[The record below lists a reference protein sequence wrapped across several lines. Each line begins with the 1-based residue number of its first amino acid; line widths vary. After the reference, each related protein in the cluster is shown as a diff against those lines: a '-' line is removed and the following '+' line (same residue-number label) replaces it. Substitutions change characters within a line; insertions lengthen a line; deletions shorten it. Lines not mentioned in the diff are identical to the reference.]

1 MAKGRLGLI
10 EGQRTM
16 ETSEGQWLFDDSAFA
31 LIALL
36 QDPVFCA
43 ELLFEDPLNRAYGG
57 CYEVRDFQYPL
68 FRPQGNYN
76 IAPCARDVGKTESI
90 KGRAV
95 SHVFRRMGEDML
107 VS

>member
-1 MAKGRLGLI
+1 MMAKGRLGLLH
-10 EGQRTM
+10 GQRTM
-16 ETSEGQWLFDDSAFA
+16 ETLEGQWLLDGDDFA

-43 ELLFEDPLNRAYGG
+43 ELLFEDPLNRDYGG
-57 CYEVRDFQYPL
+57 TYTVRDYQYPL

-90 KGRAV
+90 KARAV
-95 SHVFRRMGEDML
+95 SHV
-107 VS
+107 